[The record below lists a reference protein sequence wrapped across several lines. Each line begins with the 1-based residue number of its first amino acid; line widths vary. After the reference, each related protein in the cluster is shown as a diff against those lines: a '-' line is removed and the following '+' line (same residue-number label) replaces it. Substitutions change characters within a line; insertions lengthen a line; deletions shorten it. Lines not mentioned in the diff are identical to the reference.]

1 MIQVKS
7 IYDILSLLVLFVNVY
22 VIFTLDIVAI
32 LGFMIA
38 IYIQVILKKL
48 TTNLQPSYIFKRPD
62 GARNCGLFNTGGL
75 VDHKSGFP
83 SGHVTAISFLMN
95 SILLNK
101 NYTLYNIFLYNVPVL
116 LVAYARVM
124 SGCHNTIQVV
134 AGYILGITIA
144 NILQQYKSY
153 IYKYFDKIKNY
164 ANQIKSYYI
173 LD

>member
-1 MIQVKS
+1 MFIKINS
-7 IYDILSLLVLFVNVY
+7 LYDFLSLLALFSY
-22 VIFTLDIVAI
+22 FYLFFSMDIV
-32 LGFMIA
+32 LVFGGFLCVFIHL
-38 IYIQVILKKL
+38 IIKEITSGWY
-48 TTNLQPSYIFKRPD
+48 PPIFKRPD
-62 GARNCGLFNTGGL
+62 GARDCGLFNTGGL